1 MASLDDPE
9 LTLAEI
15 MQRWPQAIAVFLDR
29 KMLCVGCEVSP
40 FHTIRDA
47 CLEYDLD
54 EEEFTA
60 ALKAA
65 ISGPPGPV
73 PPAGGRRGP

>member
-1 MASLDDPE
+1 MASLDDPG

-15 MQRWPQAIAVFLDR
+15 MQRWPQTIAVFLER

-40 FHTIRDA
+40 FHTIADA
-47 CLEYDLD
+47 CLEYGLE
-54 EEEFTA
+54 EEEFIA

-65 ISGPPGPV
+65 INDPPGTAQQGDAHRAP
-73 PPAGGRRGP
+73 

>member
-1 MASLDDPE
+1 MATLDDPG

-15 MQRWPQAIAVFLDR
+15 MQRWPQTIAVFLER

-40 FHTIRDA
+40 FHTIEDA

-54 EEEFTA
+54 EAEFIA

-65 ISGPPGPV
+65 VSESPAPAPPGG
-73 PPAGGRRGP
+73 ARRRP